1 MPGPARDARGS
12 QDHLREHG
20 LHGRPRRSAP
30 SGRRIGGQYREG
42 PWDRARAYW
51 DQEHRRFKRHARIRD
66 RRSGFGSAIDRFSTA
81 ENTSRSEVLCQP
93 EVRADPEH
101 RGEGRD
107 QFPIDPDLETA
118 SEKYS
123 RQVAGQARRAIFDIV
138 ADDFYA
144 VYSQKNTALFTHA
157 PLGVE
162 ESAIQRDA
170 FRYRCVIS
178 NDMSSSI

>member
-12 QDHLREHG
+12 QDHLANMAFTDDPGVQRQAAAESAANNAKDLGIARE
-20 LHGRPRRSAP
+20 
-30 SGRRIGGQYREG
+30 RIGIKSIEGLSGMREYG
-42 PWDRARAYW
+42 TAVPG
-51 DQEHRRFKRHARIRD
+51 
-66 RRSGFGSAIDRFSTA
+66 SGSAIDRFSTA
-81 ENTSRSEVLCQP
+81 ENTSRSRLCQP

-101 RGEGRD
+101 RGEGLD
-107 QFPIDPDLETA
+107 QFPIHPDLETA

-157 PLGVE
+157 PRCRGVGYTE
-162 ESAIQRDA
+162 
-170 FRYRCVIS
+170 RCL
-178 NDMSSSI
+178 

>member
-1 MPGPARDARGS
+1 MPGSG
-12 QDHLREHG
+12 
-20 LHGRPRRSAP
+20 
-30 SGRRIGGQYREG
+30 SGRTRITGSPSRTCPSRTTQAFSAKRPPNRRPISRKNLGIALERIGIKSIEGLSGMREYG
-42 PWDRARAYW
+42 TAVPG
-51 DQEHRRFKRHARIRD
+51 
-66 RRSGFGSAIDRFSTA
+66 SGSAIDRFSTA

-101 RGEGRD
+101 RGEGLD

-157 PLGVE
+157 PLGV
-162 ESAIQRDA
+162 
-170 FRYRCVIS
+170 
-178 NDMSSSI
+178 